1 MEFTLF
7 FSDKL
12 KAFDRMENPT
22 VFKYEDFDFIVIKIY
37 LDNLHCL
44 ETENVSN
51 YHLCEL
57 LKFLK
62 FEGKT
67 GKKSDKDNRI
77 TSLELS
83 PYDAKMYKMVL
94 KTLVQAMAKMD
105 LQEQVLIGVMMNSI
119 DPDFHKSEYM
129 KVRQFY
135 KLKIITIFRQWL
147 LKTPR
152 RKLFSKAENWI

>member
-1 MEFTLF
+1 
-7 FSDKL
+7 
-12 KAFDRMENPT
+12 MENPT

-67 GKKSDKDNRI
+67 GMKSNKYNLKI
-77 TSLELS
+77 IYLELS
-83 PYDAKMYKMVL
+83 PYDAEMYKTVL
-94 KTLVQAMAKMD
+94 KTLVQAMTKMD

-135 KLKIITIFRQWL
+135 KLKIITFFRQWL

-152 RKLFSKAENWI
+152 RKLFSKAES